1 MSNSRTQ
8 TPHTSPP
15 SSPPPIRR
23 TISRRRGPFQ
33 EQSPIARTQSNNSL
47 ASNTSAFSVPVTR
60 RTRYEESLNRAM
72 SQMHIQRP
80 MPPPLDFYL
89 NNSRHFAP
97 IQPDTRTNARTNT
110 RTNTRINRRNN
121 EDSDHYVSS
130 NASSSSRSSDS
141 SYTRERRAII
151 RLNRRR
157 ARRTRRRIRR

>member
-1 MSNSRTQ
+1 MSNSRTP

-23 TISRRRGPFQ
+23 TRRRDQRGPFQ
-33 EQSPIARTQSNNSL
+33 EGIPSRTMSNNSL
-47 ASNTSAFSVPVTR
+47 ASNTSAFSAPAIR
-60 RTRYEESLNRAM
+60 RARSEESLTRAM

-97 IQPDTRTNARTNT
+97 IQPNARTNT
-110 RTNTRINRRNN
+110 RTRRNQQN
-121 EDSDHYVSS
+121 SDDSEHYVTS

-141 SYTRERRAII
+141 SSTRERRERI
-151 RLNRRR
+151 RR
-157 ARRTRRRIRR
+157 ARRTRTTRRRRRR